1 MVIFMYRK
9 MCCLFQCQETSFFL
23 FGHVD
28 FVVLPLEVK
37 LSSSL
42 WINACSSADIWS
54 VGCTVIEMA
63 TGKAPWSQQYQE
75 VPICSFVKHGF
86 IKFQFPT

>member
-1 MVIFMYRK
+1 MLPVLSVK
-9 MCCLFQCQETSFFL
+9 KHHFFF

-28 FVVLPLEVK
+28 FVILPLEVK

-42 WINACSSADIWS
+42 WINPCSSADIWS

-75 VPICSFVKHGF
+75 VPIRFL
-86 IKFQFPT
+86 